1 MRKLVIFLSVF
12 LSLSLSICAQTKR
25 NIPSNVKTTASSQ
38 VERKVL
44 GKHMFALQWISW
56 EDFGTCTITK
66 DNKGLLH
73 CKGEQRSKEN
83 GDFLKMEGTITI
95 VNANHL
101 KFKGT
106 ISILVSSLNDGKIYK
121 RSGTFNFKARGH
133 RKYWRLQEMERSNA
147 DYVDYVDIFFR

>member
-1 MRKLVIFLSVF
+1 MMLFV
-12 LSLSLSICAQTKR
+12 SLCVCAQTKR
-25 NIPSNVKTTASSQ
+25 SNLSKQKSTAVSQ
-38 VERKVL
+38 TERKVL
-44 GKHMFALQWISW
+44 GKHMLALQWISW
-56 EDFGTCTITK
+56 EDFGICTITK
-66 DNKGLLH
+66 DKNGQLH
-73 CKGEQRSKEN
+73 CNGEQRSKEN
-83 GDFLKMEGTITI
+83 GDFLKIEGTITI

-121 RSGTFNFKARGH
+121 RSGTFNFKARGQ

>member
-1 MRKLVIFLSVF
+1 MLLFLSHCV
-12 LSLSLSICAQTKR
+12 CAQTKKSKLSLPK
-25 NIPSNVKTTASSQ
+25 NTVVSQ
-38 VERKVL
+38 TERKVL
-44 GKHMFALQWISW
+44 GKHMLALQWISW
-56 EDFGTCTITK
+56 ENFGICTITK
-66 DNKGLLH
+66 DKNGQLR

-83 GDFLKMEGTITI
+83 DDFLKMEGKIII

-121 RSGTFNFKARGH
+121 RSGTFNFRARGQ

-147 DYVDYVDIFFR
+147 EYVDYVDIFFR

>member
-1 MRKLVIFLSVF
+1 MMLFV
-12 LSLSLSICAQTKR
+12 SLCVCAQTKR
-25 NIPSNVKTTASSQ
+25 SNLSKQKSTAVSQ
-38 VERKVL
+38 TERKVL
-44 GKHMFALQWISW
+44 GKHMLALQWISW
-56 EDFGTCTITK
+56 ENFGICTITK
-66 DNKGLLH
+66 DKNGQLH

-83 GDFLKMEGTITI
+83 GDFLKIEGTITI
-95 VNANHL
+95 VNAYHL

-121 RSGTFNFKARGH
+121 RSGTFNFKARGQ

>member
-25 NIPSNVKTTASSQ
+25 NIPSNVKTTATSQ

-83 GDFLKMEGTITI
+83 GDYLKIDGTITI
-95 VNANHL
+95 INAKHL
-101 KFKGT
+101 RFNGT
-106 ISILVSSLNDGKIYK
+106 ISCFVSRLNNGKVYK
-121 RSGTFNFKARGH
+121 RNGTFNFKARGQ
-133 RKYWRLQEMERSNA
+133 RKYWRLQEMERSN
-147 DYVDYVDIFFR
+147 DVCVDYVDIFF